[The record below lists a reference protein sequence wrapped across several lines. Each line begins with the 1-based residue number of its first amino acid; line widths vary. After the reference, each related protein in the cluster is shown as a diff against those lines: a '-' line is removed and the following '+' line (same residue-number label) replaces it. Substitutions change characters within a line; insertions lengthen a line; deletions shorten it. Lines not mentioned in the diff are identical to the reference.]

1 MITTTAAGRTWHYS
15 HNLGRQ
21 TAEHNQSK
29 FGRTGGYCFPMD
41 VAAAGNDILFVLS
54 RGYGFE
60 NVARGFDIYLR
71 IGKTTIDED
80 HIGDFARGGFTWPV
94 GIAISKSDGSVF
106 ASDEYECTISAFDP
120 DGIQTF
126 PEYDPDGEYFE
137 RWGTKGSEP
146 GMLNGPAGIAF
157 DANDDLYVVDS
168 LNNRVQAFT
177 RTGEFLKTWGRPGV
191 SEGEFNRPWGITIDR
206 EGAVYVAD
214 WGNHRVQKFGPD
226 GEYLMTFGSQNGS
239 ASSLTHPSGVAVDSD
254 GDVYVTDWGNGRVQ
268 IYEPD
273 GEALAAL
280 YGDMRELSKGGRV
293 RPGARPG
300 EPQAAQP
307 QRRADKVPQQVLQAG
322 RHRHRRARPHL
333 RDRRVEQARGVPE
346 GPRLPG
352 AAAVGFGFLSEEDR
366 VRGLQAG
373 TVCDCDGHTGAVIP

>member
-29 FGRTGGYCFPMD
+29 FGRTGGYCYPMD

-80 HIGDFARGGFTWPV
+80 HIGDFARAGFTWPV
-94 GIAISKSDGSVF
+94 GIAVSKSDGSVF

-126 PEYDPDGEYFE
+126 PEYDPDGEYFD

-168 LNNRVQAFT
+168 MNNRVQAFT

-206 EGAVYVAD
+206 RGGRICRGLGQPPGAEIRSGRRIPHDVWVAE
-214 WGNHRVQKFGPD
+214 RVGIV
-226 GEYLMTFGSQNGS
+226 
-239 ASSLTHPSGVAVDSD
+239 THPPIRR
-254 GDVYVTDWGNGRVQ
+254 GR
-268 IYEPD
+268 
-273 GEALAAL
+273 
-280 YGDMRELSKGGRV
+280 R
-293 RPGARPG
+293 
-300 EPQAAQP
+300 
-307 QRRADKVPQQVLQAG
+307 QRR
-322 RHRHRRARPHL
+322 RRL
-333 RDRRVEQARGVPE
+333 RDRLGQRA
-346 GPRLPG
+346 GPDL
-352 AAAVGFGFLSEEDR
+352 
-366 VRGLQAG
+366 
-373 TVCDCDGHTGAVIP
+373 

>member
-41 VAAAGNDILFVLS
+41 VAAAGNDIIFVIS
-54 RGYGFE
+54 RGYGFD
-60 NVARGFDIYLR
+60 NLARGFDIYRR

-80 HIGDFARGGFTWPV
+80 HIGDFARAGFTWPV

-126 PEYDPDGEYFE
+126 PEYDPDGEHFD
-137 RWGTKGSEP
+137 RWGTKGSKP

-157 DANDDLYVVDS
+157 DTNDDLHVVDS

-177 RTGEFLKTWGRPGV
+177 KKGDFLKTWGSAGAF
-191 SEGEFNRPWGITIDR
+191 EGEFDRPWGITIDR

-214 WGNHRVQKFGPD
+214 WGNHRVQKFGSD
-226 GEYLMTFGSQNGS
+226 GEHLMTVRLAERVGIVAEAPIRRGSRQRRR
-239 ASSLTHPSGVAVDSD
+239 
-254 GDVYVTDWGNGRVQ
+254 RVCHRLGQ
-268 IYEPD
+268 P
-273 GEALAAL
+273 
-280 YGDMRELSKGGRV
+280 
-293 RPGARPG
+293 ARPDL
-300 EPQAAQP
+300 
-307 QRRADKVPQQVLQAG
+307 RAG
-322 RHRHRRARPHL
+322 RRSARVTVWRHA
-333 RDRRVEQARGVPE
+333 
-346 GPRLPG
+346 
-352 AAAVGFGFLSEEDR
+352 
-366 VRGLQAG
+366 
-373 TVCDCDGHTGAVIP
+373 

>member
-41 VAAAGNDILFVLS
+41 VAAAGNDILFVIS
-54 RGYGFE
+54 RGYGFD
-60 NVARGFDIYLR
+60 NLARGFDIYRR

-126 PEYDPDGEYFE
+126 PEYDPDGEHFD
-137 RWGTKGSEP
+137 RWGREGFRAGYAERTRG
-146 GMLNGPAGIAF
+146 GIAF
-157 DANDDLYVVDS
+157 DANDELHVVDS

-177 RTGEFLKTWGRPGV
+177 KSGDFLKTWGRQGT

-226 GEYLMTFGSQNGS
+226 GEYLMAFGSRNGS
-239 ASSLTHPSGVAVDSD
+239 GSSLSHPSGVAVDSD
-254 GDVYVTDWGNGRVQ
+254 GDVYVTDWGNRRVQ

-273 GEALAAL
+273 GEALASL
-280 YGDMRELSKGGRV
+280 YGDMRELSKAGEYALARDPESIRRLNLSDAPTKYLNRFS
-293 RPGARPG
+293 RPVGIDIDEHDRIFVADAYSRIVVYLKDREYQ
-300 EPQAAQP
+300 EPP
-307 QRRADKVPQQVLQAG
+307 L
-322 RHRHRRARPHL
+322 
-333 RDRRVEQARGVPE
+333 
-346 GPRLPG
+346 
-352 AAAVGFGFLSEEDR
+352 
-366 VRGLQAG
+366 
-373 TVCDCDGHTGAVIP
+373 

>member
-80 HIGDFARGGFTWPV
+80 HIGDFARAGFTWPV
-94 GIAISKSDGSVF
+94 GIAVSKSDGSVF

-126 PEYDPDGEYFE
+126 PEYDPDGEYFD

-177 RTGEFLKTWGRPGV
+177 KTGDFLKTWGRPGV

-280 YGDMRELSKGGRV
+280 YGDMRELSKAGQYALARDPESLKRLNHNDAPTKYLNRFS
-293 RPGARPG
+293 RPVGIDIDEHDRIFVTDALSRLVVYRKDRDYQ
-300 EPQAAQP
+300 EPP
-307 QRRADKVPQQVLQAG
+307 L
-322 RHRHRRARPHL
+322 
-333 RDRRVEQARGVPE
+333 
-346 GPRLPG
+346 
-352 AAAVGFGFLSEEDR
+352 
-366 VRGLQAG
+366 
-373 TVCDCDGHTGAVIP
+373 